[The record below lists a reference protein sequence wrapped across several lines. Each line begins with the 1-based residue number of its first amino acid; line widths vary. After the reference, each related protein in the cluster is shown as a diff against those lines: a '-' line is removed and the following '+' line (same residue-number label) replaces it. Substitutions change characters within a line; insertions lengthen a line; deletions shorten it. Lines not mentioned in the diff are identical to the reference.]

1 MYFRTVVRTSS
12 EGIDNSSIYVLSVIL
27 LVHVFSLVFAFKLY
41 VYCLVRYGI
50 LLTFIFILLRAFR
63 TRSKHENIRLE
74 EVPNENAMIRF
85 ICIYFLS
92 RDLDFPQW

>member
-41 VYCLVRYGI
+41 VYFLVRYGI

-63 TRSKHENIRLE
+63 TRSKH
-74 EVPNENAMIRF
+74 
-85 ICIYFLS
+85 
-92 RDLDFPQW
+92 